1 MKEKKLPYKPISWII
16 PLIFDGPHT
25 LEDSHIVKGMHHET
39 IS

>member
-1 MKEKKLPYKPISWII
+1 MKKKKLPYEPISWII
-16 PLIFDGPHT
+16 PLIFDGPRT